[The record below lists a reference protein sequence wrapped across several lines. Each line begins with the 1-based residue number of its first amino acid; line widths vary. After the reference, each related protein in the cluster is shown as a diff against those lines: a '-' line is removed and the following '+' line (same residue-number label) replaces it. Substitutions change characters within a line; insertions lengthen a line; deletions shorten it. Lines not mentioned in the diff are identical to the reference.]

1 MSITRTL
8 TIAAAAVAAL
18 SLTACESATTAGG
31 ESPTGATATSQKR
44 SQTPATTTVEPVAAA
59 PEVTTRETAPEID
72 FDKIAEMAFLSTVS
86 DYQSP
91 SDEAALMVGRA
102 TCSLL
107 DGGSTPDTLAY
118 ELMLADGPVV
128 PGFLNDEL
136 PHFYGAA
143 MGSLCPEYG
152 KRFFG

>member
-1 MSITRTL
+1 MTIRTTLAAIT
-8 TIAAAAVAAL
+8 AAAAIAVTGCAAPQGDY
-18 SLTACESATTAGG
+18 SSAST
-31 ESPTGATATSQKR
+31 TATSTTAR
-44 SQTPATTTVEPVAAA
+44 ALTDAPSPANEAAVSDASTYKA
-59 PEVTTRETAPEID
+59 PSLDE
-72 FDKIAEMAFLSTVS
+72 IAERAFLNTVS

-91 SDEAALMVGRA
+91 SNEASLMVGRA
-102 TCSLL
+102 TCTLL

-118 ELMLADGPVV
+118 ELLLADEPVV

-152 KRFFG
+152 ERFFG